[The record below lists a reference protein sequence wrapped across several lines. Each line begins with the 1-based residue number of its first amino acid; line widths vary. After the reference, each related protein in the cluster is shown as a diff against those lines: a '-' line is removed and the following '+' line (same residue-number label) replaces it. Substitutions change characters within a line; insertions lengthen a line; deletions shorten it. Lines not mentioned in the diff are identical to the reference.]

1 MKPGRPA
8 LPATP
13 VVGEAAAAQ
22 PGQGGAPDNGGDWLA
37 EITGRPAPQPAD
49 GVPVATRGRG
59 DTRRGRATESKRGQ
73 RHG

>member
-8 LPATP
+8 PKPTP
-13 VVGEAAAAQ
+13 VVGQAAAAQ
-22 PGQGGAPDNGGDWLA
+22 PGQAEAPAGGDWLA
-37 EITGRPAPQPAD
+37 EITRAPEVKPAD
-49 GVPVATRGRG
+49 GVPVATRSRG